1 MKELYIKE
9 IDKHNPD
16 YLGLVNERG
25 TVFNDPAWL
34 SLFGHHLKLYG
45 IFDQK
50 ESLTGAFTLWHSHPY
65 GLTYLK
71 NPLTTPHCALIFRNT
86 AETQYKR
93 NTYEKSVH
101 SCVAE
106 FLKSQS
112 AAIIQFNLPPGATDV
127 QPYLWRGFKVSPAYT
142 YQLDLNPPI
151 HETFSDFDSKLRS
164 DIAKAEKD
172 GIVVKKTDDMANVR
186 SLVKK
191 TLDRKTKDLPF
202 SLIDKILFDFA
213 KPKNSFA
220 FVAYN
225 ADQPVAAAFCVYDGT
240 TAYYILGGFDSENR
254 YRGAAA
260 STILASIQHARE
272 IGLQIFDFEG
282 SMVPSI
288 EAFFRGFG
296 GELVPKYSVHRAW
309 LPLEILLKFVKRSVY

>member
-1 MKELYIKE
+1 MKDLYIKE
-9 IDKHNPD
+9 IDKLNPD
-16 YLGLVNERG
+16 YLELVNEIG

-34 SLFGHHLKLYG
+34 SLFGNHLSLYG
-45 IFDQK
+45 IFDVQDR
-50 ESLTGAFTLWHSHPY
+50 LFGAFTLWHTYLY
-65 GLTYLK
+65 GLKYLK
-71 NPLTTPHCALIFRNT
+71 NPLTTPHCALIFRNP
-86 AETQYKR
+86 AETPYKR
-93 NTYEKSVH
+93 NTFEKSVH
-101 SCVAE
+101 TCVAG
-106 FLKSQS
+106 FLKSQP
-112 AAIIQFNLPPGATDV
+112 AAIIQFNLPTGVTDG
-127 QPYLWRGFKVSPAYT
+127 QPYLWKGFKVSPAYT

-151 HETFSDFDSKLRS
+151 HETFSGFDAKLRS

-172 GIVVKKTDDMANVR
+172 GIVVKKVEDMAGVR

-191 TLDRKTKDLPF
+191 TIDRKTKDVSI
-202 SLIDKILFDFA
+202 SLIDKILSEFA
-213 KPKNSFA
+213 KPSNSFA

-225 ADQPVAAAFCVYDGT
+225 ADQPVAATFCVYDGT

-282 SMVPSI
+282 SMIPSI